1 MAARACGAC
10 DASGSSGAYDASDA
24 LGKSGAYD
32 PSDRRGA
39 HDAPGG
45 VQVSALRHLVRKE
58 FRQIFRDHTMLR
70 MIFLM
75 PIAQLFVFSYAANT
89 DLRNVAV
96 SFLDQDRTAASRQL
110 AEAFLQSDV
119 FVRGPEAND
128 PEEMQHLIDSGDA
141 RLTVWIPR
149 GYAEDLAKGEAA
161 EISITVDGQN
171 SSVAGRAAGY
181 AQAIVLREGA
191 RITGQGNGGVAG
203 SVGES
208 GAVGSGTVGSGT
220 VGSGTVGSGG
230 VGSGGVGSGAV
241 GSGGV
246 GTGDVG
252 SGGVGSVG
260 AVGSA
265 GGDGTS
271 ASLVPKVT
279 AVTRF
284 FYNPELE
291 SRMFMIP
298 GILVLLITV
307 ISALLTG
314 MAVVREKE
322 IGTLEQLLVSPLRS
336 WEIIAGKTIPF
347 IVIAYFELCFAG
359 SIAVLWFHLPL
370 RGSVLLLGVSA
381 LAYLLVTLGV
391 GLLASTLSQTQQQ
404 AMLTVWFFL
413 VFGILMSG
421 FFYPV
426 ENMPTWAQW
435 ISAADPVRYI
445 MNIVRG
451 IFLRGAGFADLWRDL
466 LVLAGM
472 GILVFGTAAGRFQ
485 KRLS

>member
-1 MAARACGAC
+1 M
-10 DASGSSGAYDASDA
+10 
-24 LGKSGAYD
+24 
-32 PSDRRGA
+32 
-39 HDAPGG
+39 
-45 VQVSALRHLVRKE
+45 SALRHLVRKE

-75 PIAQLFVFSYAANT
+75 PVAQLFVFSYAANT
-89 DLRNVAV
+89 DLRNVPV
-96 SFLDQDRTAASRQL
+96 SFLDQDRSAASRQL
-110 AEAFLQSDV
+110 AEAFFQSDV
-119 FVRGPEAND
+119 FVPGPEARD
-128 PEEMQHLIDSGDA
+128 PEAMQLLIDSGEA
-141 RLTVWIPR
+141 RLAVWIPN
-149 GYAEDLAKGEAA
+149 GFAEELAEGKAA

-181 AQAIVLREGA
+181 AQAIALREGA
-191 RITGQGNGGVAG
+191 RITGTRGGTADPAG
-203 SVGES
+203 TGGPSLSGPGASGASVGHI
-208 GAVGSGTVGSGT
+208 
-220 VGSGTVGSGG
+220 
-230 VGSGGVGSGAV
+230 
-241 GSGGV
+241 
-246 GTGDVG
+246 
-252 SGGVGSVG
+252 
-260 AVGSA
+260 
-265 GGDGTS
+265 
-271 ASLVPKVT
+271 PQVT

-291 SRMFMIP
+291 SRLFMIP

-359 SIAVLWFHLPL
+359 AIAVLWFHLPL
-370 RGSVLLLGVSA
+370 RGSILLLAVSA

-426 ENMPTWAQW
+426 ENMPIWAQW

-451 IFLRGAGFADLWRDL
+451 IFLRGAGFTDLWRDL